1 MLGRM
6 LRRTA
11 GVLGGVLLACDG
23 SRECLTPAAAD
34 SGAPSGAVVWQEAF
48 TATESDIGKAIA
60 VDACDGRVA
69 VGGSVRP
76 RVVNGDADLWI
87 GALSHAGEP
96 LWDTRIHERFD
107 EAAGAVRFDADGA
120 LLVAGV
126 SQVGSYDGSDI
137 DAGWLARFEAPGGE
151 SWRVRLEET
160 AEERDVSY
168 RFAAV
173 AVAPDGRIFVAGA
186 RVRLYD
192 SSALAAGYDFAGELL
207 WTAVLEDDS
216 SSSELTAV
224 AVLPGGEVLFVGNH
238 YVPAT
243 DASSLLQR
251 RFSADGGLL
260 DERLVAGTGPVN
272 AAEFTPSSL
281 VVADRG
287 RVVELG
293 FDGRVLREAGLVEGP
308 NDLALGLGGDV
319 YLVGDRNLGG
329 SEWFPCVT
337 RLDRDFAR
345 VWEYVHAR
353 PGLARSVA
361 VGPSGDAFVTGRVE
375 APPVDGASELPNYD
389 VWIAR
394 FAR

>member
-87 GALSHAGEP
+87 GALS
-96 LWDTRIHERFD
+96 
-107 EAAGAVRFDADGA
+107 
-120 LLVAGV
+120 
-126 SQVGSYDGSDI
+126 
-137 DAGWLARFEAPGGE
+137 
-151 SWRVRLEET
+151 
-160 AEERDVSY
+160 
-168 RFAAV
+168 
-173 AVAPDGRIFVAGA
+173 
-186 RVRLYD
+186 
-192 SSALAAGYDFAGELL
+192 
-207 WTAVLEDDS
+207 
-216 SSSELTAV
+216 
-224 AVLPGGEVLFVGNH
+224 
-238 YVPAT
+238 
-243 DASSLLQR
+243 
-251 RFSADGGLL
+251 
-260 DERLVAGTGPVN
+260 
-272 AAEFTPSSL
+272 
-281 VVADRG
+281 
-287 RVVELG
+287 LG